1 MQPSRACLVLVSLC
15 LAVTGGAATQ
25 SSPPPVDPVFPVSYE
40 KLANGLEIW
49 VKPRTSTQAVDVRV
63 VVKVGFRDEAVR
75 DSGISH
81 LLEHMLF
88 KGTTNHDEVELNRMV
103 ENKGAYSNGETWP
116 ELTLYE
122 VTIVDRHFPLAV
134 EWLADV
140 VRNPLLRE
148 THLAQARRDVYSEQ
162 QGDYSPLLERI
173 FVSGLFQPL
182 VVRIPDVFFPHAE
195 MPDRVISRLDHVDS
209 SRLRMHYRRFYV
221 PNNMA
226 VIIVGNVE
234 PGDAIARTRAAFGDL
249 APHAVDRSDTIP
261 WIAPRPVEGV
271 VRTLGMPPVGEMTEI
286 WTGILTRGR
295 ADPDR
300 VVLRL
305 ITTFLDRRIFE
316 EIRSKR
322 ALGYSLGCVLREI
335 SDAGIFYGWV
345 DARRGRK
352 SEEEA
357 LRVMR
362 KLMADMSR
370 GEMTE
375 QDLAETKDTILGR
388 QARIFESNATLAR
401 VYQDLFVN
409 GFTPASAKSDWDAVQ
424 AVTLAQ
430 VRAVASTRLKEDML
444 FVAVARP
451 PMTYLQATIVIIVA
465 VLATILTI
473 ALRLRRRKRATH
485 ESP

>member
-1 MQPSRACLVLVSLC
+1 MQPARLCIVLFAAGFALTSGAIAQVSPAL
-15 LAVTGGAATQ
+15 L
-25 SSPPPVDPVFPVSYE
+25 DPVFPVSYE
-40 KLANGLEIW
+40 KLPNGLEIW
-49 VKPRTSTQAVDVRV
+49 VKPRTTTQAVDVRV
-63 VVKVGFRDEAVR
+63 VVKVGFRDETVA

-88 KGTTNHDEVELNRMV
+88 KGTTNHSEVELNRMV

-122 VTIVDRHFPLAV
+122 INIVDRHFPLAV
-134 EWLADV
+134 DWLADV
-140 VRNPLLRE
+140 LRNPLLRE
-148 THLAQARRDVYSEQ
+148 MHLDQARRDVYSEQ
-162 QGDYSPLLERI
+162 QGHYSPLLERI
-173 FVSGLFQPL
+173 FESGLFQPL
-182 VVRIPDVFFPHAE
+182 EVRIPDTFFPYAQI
-195 MPDRVISRLDHVDS
+195 PDRVISRLDHVDS
-209 SRLRMHYRRFYV
+209 ARLREHYRRFYV

-226 VIIVGNVE
+226 VIVVGNVD
-234 PGDAIARTRAAFGDL
+234 PAGAIARIRSAFGDL
-249 APHAVDRSDTIP
+249 TPRPVDRSHTVP
-261 WIAPRPVEGV
+261 WIQPRPVEGV

-286 WTGILTRGR
+286 WTGTLTRGR

-300 VVLRL
+300 VILRV
-305 ITTFLDRRIFE
+305 IATFLDRRIYE

-322 ALGYSLGCVLREI
+322 ALGYSLGCVLREL

-352 SEEEA
+352 SEQEA

-362 KLMADMSR
+362 LLITDMSG

-375 QDLAETKDTILGR
+375 QDLAETKETILGR
-388 QARIFESNATLAR
+388 QARIFESNAVLAR

-409 GFTPASAKSDWDAVQ
+409 GITPASAKSDWDAVQ

-430 VRAVASTRLKEDML
+430 VRAVASTRLKEDTL

-451 PMTYLQATIVIIVA
+451 PLTYLQATIVIIAALLV
-465 VLATILTI
+465 TIIAI
-473 ALRLRRRKRATH
+473 ALRFRRRKRATQ
-485 ESP
+485 P

>member
-1 MQPSRACLVLVSLC
+1 MRPSGACVVLLALC
-15 LAVTGGAATQ
+15 IAVTGGARAGN
-25 SSPPPVDPVFPVSYE
+25 SAPLADPVFPVSYE
-40 KLANGLEIW
+40 KLPNGLEIW
-49 VKPRTSTQAVDVRV
+49 VKPRASTQAVDIRV
-63 VVKVGFRDEAVR
+63 VVKVGFRDEAVA

-88 KGTTNHDEVELNRMV
+88 KGTTNHAEVELNRMM

-122 VTIVDRHFPLAV
+122 VNIVDRHFPLAV
-134 EWLADV
+134 NWLADV
-140 VRNPLLRE
+140 LRNPLLE
-148 THLAQARRDVYSEQ
+148 QTHLDQARRDVYSEQ

-182 VVRIPDVFFPHAE
+182 EVRVPDVFFPHAQI
-195 MPDRVISRLDHVDS
+195 PDRVISRLDHVDS
-209 SRLRMHYRRFYV
+209 ARLRQHYQRFYV

-226 VIIVGNVE
+226 VIIVGNVD
-234 PGDAIARTRAAFGDL
+234 PVDAMARTRAAFGDL
-249 APHAVDRSDTIP
+249 TPGVVDRSDTVP

-286 WTGILTRGR
+286 WTGTLTRGR

-300 VVLRL
+300 VVFRV
-305 ITTFLDRRIFE
+305 ITTFLDRRIYE

-322 ALGYSLGCVLREI
+322 ALGYSLGCVLREL

-352 SEEEA
+352 GEQEA

-362 KLMADMSR
+362 LLITEMSR

-375 QDLAETKDTILGR
+375 QDLAETKETILGR
-388 QARIFESNATLAR
+388 QARIFESNAALAR

-409 GFTPASAKSDWDAVQ
+409 GITPASAKSDWDAVQ
-424 AVTLAQ
+424 AVTLRQ
-430 VRAVASTRLKEDML
+430 VRDVASARLKEDML

-451 PMTYLQATIVIIVA
+451 PLTYLQATVVIIA
-465 VLATILTI
+465 ALLSTVLAI
-473 ALRLRRRKRATH
+473 ALRFRRRKRVVK
-485 ESP
+485 E